1 VSGALTLPLAAEI
14 TTLGKTVLVLVAGA
28 FIVWALYVSMI
39 YPKKHPEFPR
49 DRNLFIVVTA
59 LFFVVQMGAVVW
71 VTGTQEVEH
80 ETTEA
85 GHGGEEAGGEET
97 TETETHETETTE
109 THETETE
116 GTPGPEGAVTTED
129 EAGGA
134 GDAAAGKE
142 VFTATASPSCGGC
155 HTLADARASGSV
167 GPNLD
172 DAKPSAEL
180 VVDRVTNGQGVM
192 PAYAD
197 SLTEEQ
203 IADVAAYVSSVA
215 GG

>member
-1 VSGALTLPLAAEI
+1 VLAVTRGRFPRVPEALTLPLAAEI

-39 YPKKHPEFPR
+39 YPKRHPDFPR

-80 ETTEA
+80 ETTGAE
-85 GHGGEEAGGEET
+85 HGGENTGGEDTTPEET
-97 TETETHETETTE
+97 T
-109 THETETE
+109 
-116 GTPGPEGAVTTED
+116 PPEQPE
-129 EAGGA
+129 

-142 VFTATASPSCGGC
+142 VFTATASPSCAGC
-155 HTLADARASGSV
+155 HTLADAGATGSV

-180 VVDRVTNGQGVM
+180 VVDRVTNGQGAM
-192 PAYAD
+192 PAYGD

-203 IADVAAYVSSVA
+203 IADIAAYVSSVA
-215 GG
+215 GT

>member
-1 VSGALTLPLAAEI
+1 MSGALTVPLAAEI
-14 TTLGKTVLVLVAGA
+14 TTLGKTVLILVAGA

-39 YPKKHPEFPR
+39 YPKKHPDFPR

-85 GHGGEEAGGEET
+85 GNGGEGTTPEET
-97 TETETHETETTE
+97 TPPETTA
-109 THETETE
+109 
-116 GTPGPEGAVTTED
+116 PEES
-129 EAGGA
+129 A
-134 GDAAAGKE
+134 GDAAAGKG
-142 VFTATASPSCGGC
+142 VFTATAQPSCGGC
-155 HTLADARASGSV
+155 HTLADAGATGTV

-172 DAKPSAEL
+172 EAKPSADL
-180 VVDRVTNGQGVM
+180 VVSRVTKGQGAM
-192 PAYAD
+192 PAYAG

-215 GG
+215 GTSP